1 MYIIPTILL
10 LATAA
15 PSSNAHTFL
24 RKGNL
29 PSDQQYVAT
38 TSTRSIAPPLPD
50 ESNTPLQGTRWTATD
65 LYYEEDDELKPA
77 LDGHPATLIFED
89 WSFPSFEDDKADEDT
104 VSLGVDGN
112 TGCNTINGMAA
123 VSPSTFEVS
132 DARMTMKI
140 CEDTVMQ
147 QETAFRILFQQS
159 VTYEIQESEPQVL
172 VFKDEETEEVIARF
186 EPLPEP
192 TLESDWVLDGVVP
205 EGGWDR
211 ELTDTD
217 EPVTLSFNSDGT
229 YSGYGGCNSFN
240 GEYEDITIEGS
251 HYSMF
256 RTTKFVSTKRL
267 CEDEVNDQE
276 RKMFD
281 ALRQEVTAYRLNDPR
296 FEHSSPLE
304 LLATTVN
311 SDSTGKFQMVNVDGD
326 VLAGFS
332 LA

>member
-38 TSTRSIAPPLPD
+38 TRSIAPPMPD
-50 ESNTPLQGTRWTATD
+50 ESSTPLQGTRWTATD

-77 LDGHPATLIFED
+77 LDDHPATLIFED
-89 WSFPSFEDDKADEDT
+89 WSSPSFEDDADDDT
-104 VSLGVDGN
+104 VSLHFDGN
-112 TGCNTINGMAA
+112 TGCNSVNGRAA

-132 DARMTMKI
+132 DDARMTMKI
-140 CEDTVMQ
+140 CEDTVME
-147 QETAFRILFQQS
+147 QENALRILFQQS
-159 VTYEIQESEPQVL
+159 VNYDIQDDGQLL
-172 VFKDEETEEVIARF
+172 VFKDEETDEVIARF

-192 TLESDWVLDGVVP
+192 TLESDWVLDGVG
-205 EGGWDR
+205 ESWER
-211 ELTDTD
+211 EITDTD

-240 GEYEDITIEGS
+240 GEYEDVTIEGS
-251 HYSMF
+251 FYSMF
-256 RTTKFVSTKRL
+256 RTTKMVSTKRL
-267 CEDEVNDQE
+267 CEDEINDQE
-276 RKMFD
+276 RKLFD
-281 ALRQEVTAYRLNDPR
+281 ALNQEVTAYRLNDPR
-296 FEHSSPLE
+296 FDNSGLE

-311 SDSTGKFQMVNVDGD
+311 SDSTGTFQVVNVDGN

-332 LA
+332 SA

>member
-15 PSSNAHTFL
+15 PSSNAHTLL
-24 RKGNL
+24 RGNL
-29 PSDQQYVAT
+29 PSDQQYIAT
-38 TSTRSIAPPLPD
+38 TKSIAPPMPD
-50 ESNTPLQGTRWTATD
+50 ESNTPLQGTRWSATD

-77 LDGHPATLIFED
+77 MDDHPATLIFND
-89 WSFPSFEDDKADEDT
+89 YSWPSFEDDADDDI

-112 TGCNTINGMAA
+112 TGCNTINGNAA
-123 VSPSTFEVS
+123 VSSSTFEVN

-147 QETAFRILFQQS
+147 QENAFRILFQPS
-159 VTYEIQESEPQVL
+159 VTYELQESEPQVL
-172 VFKDEETEEVIARF
+172 VFKDEETDEVIARF

-229 YSGYGGCNSFN
+229 FSGYGGCNSFN
-240 GEYEDITIEGS
+240 GEYEDVTIEGS
-251 HYSMF
+251 FYSMF
-256 RTTKFVSTKRL
+256 RTTKMVSTKRL
-267 CEDEVNDQE
+267 CEDEINDQE
-276 RKMFD
+276 QKMFD
-281 ALRQEVTAYRLNDPR
+281 ALNQEVTAYRLNDPR
-296 FEHSSPLE
+296 DFEHSSPLE

-311 SDSTGKFQMVNVDGD
+311 SDSTGKFRMVNVDGN

>member
-15 PSSNAHTFL
+15 PSSNAHTLL
-24 RKGNL
+24 RGNL
-29 PSDQQYVAT
+29 PTEQQYAAT
-38 TSTRSIAPPLPD
+38 TRSIAPLPTD

-77 LDGHPATLIFED
+77 LDDHPATLIFND
-89 WSFPSFEDDKADEDT
+89 YSWPSFEDDADEGT
-104 VSLGVDGN
+104 VMLAVDGN
-112 TGCNTINGMAA
+112 TGCNNINGDAA
-123 VSPSTFEVS
+123 VSPSTFEVN

-140 CEDTVMQ
+140 CEDTVME
-147 QETAFRILFQQS
+147 QENAFRILFQQS
-159 VTYEIQESEPQVL
+159 VTYELQESEPQVL
-172 VFKDEETEEVIARF
+172 VFKDEVDEVIARF

-192 TLESDWVLDGVVP
+192 TLESDWVLDGVVS

-240 GEYEDITIEGS
+240 GEYEDVTIEGS
-251 HYSMF
+251 FYSMF

-267 CEDEVNDQE
+267 CEDESNDQE
-276 RKMFD
+276 RKIFD

-296 FEHSSPLE
+296 DFEHSSPLE
-304 LLATTVN
+304 LLATTVS
-311 SDSTGKFQMVNVDGD
+311 SDSSGTFQMVNVDGN

>member
-10 LATAA
+10 LATSA
-15 PSSNAHTFL
+15 PSSNAHTLL
-24 RKGNL
+24 RGNL
-29 PSDQQYVAT
+29 PSEQQYVAT
-38 TSTRSIAPPLPD
+38 TKSIYIPPDD

-65 LYYEEDDELKPA
+65 LYYEGDDELKPA
-77 LDGHPATLIFED
+77 LVDHPATLIFD
-89 WSFPSFEDDKADEDT
+89 DYSFPSFEEDGADEDT
-104 VSLGVDGN
+104 VSLHVDGN
-112 TGCNTINGMAA
+112 SGCNTINGRAT
-123 VSPSTFEVS
+123 VSPSAFEVS

-147 QETAFRILFQQS
+147 QENAFRILFQQS
-159 VTYEIQESEPQVL
+159 VTYEIQEQEPQVL
-172 VFKDEETEEVIARF
+172 VFKDEETDEVIARF

-205 EGGWDR
+205 EGGWER

-267 CEDEVNDQE
+267 CEDEINDQE
-276 RKMFD
+276 RKIFN
-281 ALRQEVTAYRLNDPR
+281 ALSQEVTAYRLNDPR
-296 FEHSSPLE
+296 FDSSPLE
-304 LLATTVN
+304 LLATTDRKSV
-311 SDSTGKFQMVNVDGD
+311 V
-326 VLAGFS
+326 
-332 LA
+332 

>member
-15 PSSNAHTFL
+15 PSSNAHPFL

-38 TSTRSIAPPLPD
+38 TRSIAPPMPD

-77 LDGHPATLIFED
+77 LDDHPATLIFND
-89 WSFPSFEDDKADEDT
+89 YSWPSFEDDADDDI

-112 TGCNTINGMAA
+112 TGCNSINGDAA
-123 VSPSTFEVS
+123 VSTSTFEVS
-132 DARMTMKI
+132 DARMTMNI
-140 CEDTVMQ
+140 CEDTVME

-172 VFKDEETEEVIARF
+172 VFKDEETDEVIARF

-192 TLESDWVLDGVVP
+192 TLESDWVLDGVG
-205 EGGWDR
+205 ESWER
-211 ELTDTD
+211 EITDTD

-251 HYSMF
+251 FYSMF
-256 RTTKFVSTKRL
+256 RTAKFVSTKRL
-267 CEDEVNDQE
+267 CEDEINDQE
-276 RKMFD
+276 RKVFD
-281 ALRQEVTAYRLNDPR
+281 ALRQEVTAYRLNDPQ
-296 FEHSSPLE
+296 FEHSSGLE
-304 LLATTVN
+304 LLATTVS
-311 SDSTGKFQMVNVDGD
+311 SDSSGKFQMVNVDGD
-326 VLAGFS
+326 VLAGYS

>member
-15 PSSNAHTFL
+15 PSSNAHTLL
-24 RKGNL
+24 RGNL
-29 PSDQQYVAT
+29 PTEQQYAAT
-38 TSTRSIAPPLPD
+38 TRSIAPPLPD

-77 LDGHPATLIFED
+77 LDDHPATLIFND
-89 WSFPSFEDDKADEDT
+89 YSWPSFEDDADDDI

-112 TGCNTINGMAA
+112 TGCNSINGDAA
-123 VSPSTFEVS
+123 VSPSAFEVS

-159 VTYEIQESEPQVL
+159 VSYELQESESQVL
-172 VFKDEETEEVIARF
+172 VFKDEEDEVIARF

-192 TLESDWVLDGVVP
+192 TLESDWVLDGVG
-205 EGGWDR
+205 ESWER
-211 ELTDTD
+211 EITDTD

-240 GEYEDITIEGS
+240 GEYEDVTIEGS
-251 HYSMF
+251 FYSMF
-256 RTTKFVSTKRL
+256 RTTRFISTKRL
-267 CEDEVNDQE
+267 CEDEINDQE
-276 RKMFD
+276 RKVFD
-281 ALRQEVTAYRLNDPR
+281 ALNQEVTAYRLNDPR
-296 FEHSSPLE
+296 FDNSGLE
-304 LLATTVN
+304 LLATTVS
-311 SDSTGKFQMVNVDGD
+311 SDSTKTFQVVNVDGN